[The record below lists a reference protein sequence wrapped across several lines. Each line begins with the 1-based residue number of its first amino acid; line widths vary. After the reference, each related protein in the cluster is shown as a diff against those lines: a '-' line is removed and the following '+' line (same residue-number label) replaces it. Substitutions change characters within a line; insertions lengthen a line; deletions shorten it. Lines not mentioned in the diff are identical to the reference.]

1 VLGALYAA
9 LGALTFAL
17 NNATLRRGVLT
28 GTVMQAMAVTVPVG
42 AVGFLALAML
52 GGAIPALLSFPSTAA
67 AWMAGQGI
75 IHFLIGRFFNYR
87 ANQLVGVNLSAPVV
101 QLQVVVAMLLAVLT
115 MNEPFTGLQMIGAI
129 LMLVGSFTTQKR
141 SSKGTTEKATRQ
153 AVVRHGMP
161 AREVP
166 SGNKLEGSAAFRPRY
181 FAGYLFSSCAAI
193 AYGISPLMVRVAFDN
208 APEASVLAGGVIAY
222 AAATVVF
229 SFLLLRPAVRRDIQG
244 LQRENVPWFLCAA
257 VLVTASQGFV
267 YASLAVAPL
276 LVVTP
281 ILQLSLV
288 FRVFLSWLINRE
300 FEVLDASVIVGSAAA
315 IIGSILVSLNTD
327 FAVSALSLP
336 DVISSA
342 LRFRLAGS

>member
-1 VLGALYAA
+1 
-9 LGALTFAL
+9 
-17 NNATLRRGVLT
+17 
-28 GTVMQAMAVTVPVG
+28 
-42 AVGFLALAML
+42 
-52 GGAIPALLSFPSTAA
+52 
-67 AWMAGQGI
+67 
-75 IHFLIGRFFNYR
+75 
-87 ANQLVGVNLSAPVV
+87 
-101 QLQVVVAMLLAVLT
+101 
-115 MNEPFTGLQMIGAI
+115 
-129 LMLVGSFTTQKR
+129 
-141 SSKGTTEKATRQ
+141 
-153 AVVRHGMP
+153 
-161 AREVP
+161 
-166 SGNKLEGSAAFRPRY
+166 
-181 FAGYLFSSCAAI
+181 
-193 AYGISPLMVRVAFDN
+193 
-208 APEASVLAGGVIAY
+208 
-222 AAATVVF
+222 
-229 SFLLLRPAVRRDIQG
+229 
-244 LQRENVPWFLCAA
+244 

>member
-1 VLGALYAA
+1 MLGALYAA

-42 AVGFLALAML
+42 AVGFLALAIVA
-52 GGAIPALLSFPSTAA
+52 GAIPALLTFPPAA
-67 AWMAGQGI
+67 AGWMAGQGVM
-75 IHFLIGRFFNYR
+75 HFVIGRFFNYR

-101 QLQVVVAMLLAVLT
+101 QLQVAVAMLLAVLT
-115 MNEPFTGLQMIGAI
+115 MHEPFTGLQLIGAI
-129 LMLVGSFTTQKR
+129 LMLAGSFTTQKR
-141 SSKGTTEKATRQ
+141 SSKATVAKAASR
-153 AVVRHGMP
+153 AILPDAMP
-161 AREVP
+161 IPELASRNELERSP
-166 SGNKLEGSAAFRPRY
+166 SFTPRY

-193 AYGISPLMVRVAFDN
+193 AYGISPLMVRLALDN
-208 APEASVLAGGVIAY
+208 AAQTSVLAGGVIAY
-222 AAATVVF
+222 AAATAIF
-229 SFLLLRPAVRRDIQG
+229 SLLLLRPAVRRDIQG
-244 LQRENVPWFLCAA
+244 LKRENVLWFLCSA

-276 LVVTP
+276 MVVTP

-300 FEVLDASVIVGSAAA
+300 YEVLNASVIVGATAA
-315 IIGSILVSLNTD
+315 ILGSILVSLHTD
-327 FAVSALSLP
+327 YVVSALALP
-336 DVISSA
+336 DAISSA